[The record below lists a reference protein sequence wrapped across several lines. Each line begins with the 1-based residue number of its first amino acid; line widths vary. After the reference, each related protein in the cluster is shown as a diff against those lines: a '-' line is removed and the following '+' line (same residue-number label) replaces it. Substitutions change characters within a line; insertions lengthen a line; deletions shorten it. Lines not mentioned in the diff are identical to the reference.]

1 MIHFIQ
7 NIKNTL
13 LSDNLRTGQY
23 SWSKIMNF
31 TLCAL
36 IFSITT
42 MALPACKTKSG
53 CPTTQFTNS
62 MEKNTKGG
70 NSQLFP
76 KKMRKKMKKS

>member
-1 MIHFIQ
+1 MSVTQYVKMAIPVFSLKRIVNFIQ
-7 NIKNTL
+7 CAIVFGL
-13 LSDNLRTGQY
+13 L
-23 SWSKIMNF
+23 
-31 TLCAL
+31 
-36 IFSITT
+36 T

-53 CPTTQFTNS
+53 CPTSGFTNS

>member
-1 MIHFIQ
+1 MMRLIQ
-7 NIKNTL
+7 NIKMIPP
-13 LSDNLRTGQY
+13 QY
-23 SWSKIMNF
+23 SLPKIMNF

-36 IFSITT
+36 IFSIIT

-53 CPTTQFTNS
+53 CPTSGFTNT

>member
-1 MIHFIQ
+1 MFVTQYVKMATSVFSLKRIVNFIQ
-7 NIKNTL
+7 CAIVFGL
-13 LSDNLRTGQY
+13 L
-23 SWSKIMNF
+23 
-31 TLCAL
+31 
-36 IFSITT
+36 T

-53 CPTTQFTNS
+53 CPTSGFTNS